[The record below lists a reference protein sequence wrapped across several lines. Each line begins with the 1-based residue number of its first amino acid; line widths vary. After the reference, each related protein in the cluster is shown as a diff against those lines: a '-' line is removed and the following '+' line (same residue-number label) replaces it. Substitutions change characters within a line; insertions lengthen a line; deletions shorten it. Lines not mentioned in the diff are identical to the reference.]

1 MTAKELIEN
10 NSLTDIE
17 VTGGQAVVFTE
28 IAMTAVN
35 MARKEGANAL
45 IEEASANGQKKYQQG
60 VDFMKYKAIEA
71 YKKTCDFN
79 APGCCAC
86 KNAKGECDCEQLK
99 DFIAELE

>member
-1 MTAKELIEN
+1 MNAECFHPKVQVLDLGTALECVYQATEEGRKAGADNLIE
-10 NSLTDIE
+10 
-17 VTGGQAVVFTE
+17 QA
-28 IAMTAVN
+28 AV
-35 MARKEGANAL
+35 
-45 IEEASANGQKKYQQG
+45 NGQKKYQQG